1 MILNTLLHEVLSCS
15 LQFES
20 RWRHLRQW
28 TNSQIVTSQAS
39 PMDNALP
46 VKFWGLDPLHW
57 IHVKLFVRDVLQL
70 KNYPGFKGKH
80 FNNVKISESET

>member
-1 MILNTLLHEVLSCS
+1 MKYCLVFNLNQDGAICGSG
-15 LQFES
+15 
-20 RWRHLRQW
+20 
-28 TNSQIVTSQAS
+28 QIVKGSRTSQVS

-80 FNNVKISESET
+80 FNINVEISDSET